1 MTYRPKE
8 IDELRSA
15 VELLIPTYKDYNGVK
30 NKIYPKNGK
39 TIFVN
44 FKSKGGTEVVLND
57 VRTVL
62 DTADVVTWFDPEI
75 KSDCAIKLDSGAIY
89 EIKGEP
95 ENVELQRQY
104 IMFKVQRYK
113 GKV

>member
-1 MTYRPKE
+1 MSYRPKE
-8 IDELRSA
+8 IDELRTA
-15 VELLIPTYKDYNGVK
+15 VELLVPTYKDYNGVT
-30 NKIYPKNGK
+30 NKVYPKSGK
-39 TIFVN
+39 IIFVN
-44 FKSKGGTEVVLND
+44 FKSKGGTDTESNGVFSI
-57 VRTVL
+57 L
-62 DTADVVTWFDPEI
+62 DTAEVVTWYDPDI

-95 ENVELQRQY
+95 ENVELQRQV

>member
-8 IDELRSA
+8 IDELRTA

-30 NKIYPKNGK
+30 NKVYPKTGK

-44 FKSKGGTEVVLND
+44 FKSKGGTDVESNGVLS
-57 VRTVL
+57 VL
-62 DTADVVTWFDPEI
+62 DTAEVVTWFDPEI

-95 ENVELQRQY
+95 ENVGLQSQY